1 MLKDFFTYLFNEKVS
16 NEDKST
22 RLSMFFHFLG
32 FYHHKKGEKD
42 VFGEGKAS
50 VLDFLYRKRF
60 GFKSAWNIAGNLLE
74 EHKKRERKRK
84 ALEELYNCENLN

>member
-32 FYHHKKGEKD
+32 FYHHKEGGKD

-60 GFKSAWNIAGNLLE
+60 GFKQDPFCCYQYIKILRHDS
-74 EHKKRERKRK
+74 
-84 ALEELYNCENLN
+84 